1 MLVAYTAH
9 SVNENE
15 MQMQKEKRV
24 FAVVLQYGYENFI
37 KSMGKRKTEK
47 RVRWKN
53 VSVQCTVILVEKRR
67 IMAAFSAL
75 ERANTAVCGF
85 DIIEL
90 LFVLIKCTEIAR
102 RDVTCITS
110 GIHAYFITDVCVCA
124 IRHVRPKIFA
134 SISGSAKLH
143 TDDSV

>member
-1 MLVAYTAH
+1 M
-9 SVNENE
+9 NENE
-15 MQMQKEKRV
+15 MQMQKGKSV
-24 FAVVLQYGYENFI
+24 LAPVLQYGYENFI
-37 KSMGKRKTEK
+37 KFTRKRKTEK

-53 VSVQCTVILVEKRR
+53 VGVQCTVSLVEKRR
-67 IMAAFSAL
+67 IMAAVSAL

-90 LFVLIKCTEIAR
+90 LFLLIKCTEIAC

-110 GIHAYFITDVCVCA
+110 GIHVYFIKYVCVYA
-124 IRHVRPKIFA
+124 MSARKYSLPSTAMH
-134 SISGSAKLH
+134 ISDSAKLH